1 MRDKNVRLGT
11 KSNKNNACQSKKKKK
26 KCTAGATFRVKGKE

>member
-11 KSNKNNACQSKKKKK
+11 KTNKNNACQSK